1 MILHLLKMVWNRRR
15 ANALLIA
22 EIFISFIVLFAVLT
36 AAITFAA
43 SWTRPLGY
51 DWNGVWDVRMEFD
64 MDARGDDPEDAALEP
79 EVKRVMDEIRRFP
92 QVEVVAASN
101 TPPYA
106 FSTSVETW
114 TIQGREVSLSW
125 EHVTDDFDDVMR
137 VTVLRGRWFTAEDD
151 ASNDHPVVLD
161 MNAARALFGDKDPIG
176 QKIEGDERPLRVVGV
191 VEELRKDGELGE
203 PRNLVFR
210 RVAMNAGYGAQQA
223 RITKAE
229 RGRPGSHLLVRLRP
243 GTPAVF
249 EETLVS
255 RLEAVAPD
263 MVFRVRHLD
272 RMRLTSLRLRLA
284 PVILGG
290 VVALFLISMVALGM
304 IGILWQSVTRRTREI
319 GLRRAMGA
327 TGGNVHRQILGE
339 VVLLALIAL
348 IIGVIVVLQLP
359 LLGVFSV
366 MTPWA
371 FTIGL
376 LAALATMLLLTVACG
391 LYPSW
396 LASRLTPA
404 DALRY
409 E

>member
-1 MILHLLKMVWNRRR
+1 MTLHLLKMVWNRKR

-22 EIFISFIVLFAVLT
+22 EIFISFIVVFAVLA
-36 AAITFAA
+36 AAIGFAS

-51 DWNGVWDVRMEFD
+51 DWNGVWDVRMELD
-64 MDARGDDPEDAALEP
+64 SDARGDDAKGAASRT
-79 EVKRVMDEIRRFP
+79 EVTRMMTEIRQFP
-92 QVEVVAASN
+92 QVEAVASSN
-101 TPPYA
+101 TPPYG
-106 FSTSVETW
+106 FSTSTG
-114 TIQGREVSLSW
+114 TLSINGRQVSLIW
-125 EHVTDDFDDVMR
+125 EDVTDDFADVMR
-137 VTVLRGRWFTAEDD
+137 VKMVRGRWFTAEDD
-151 ASNDHPVVLD
+151 ASAHQPVVLD
-161 MNAARALFGDKDPIG
+161 TSAARAVFGDKDPIG
-176 QKIEGDERPLRVVGV
+176 ETIEGDENPLRVVGV
-191 VEELRKDGELGE
+191 VEEYRKDGETGE
-203 PRNLVFR
+203 PMNLAFR
-210 RVAMNAGYGAQQA
+210 RVAMSGAYG
-223 RITKAE
+223 RLGTHI
-229 RGRPGSHLLVRLRP
+229 LVRVRP
-243 GTPAVF
+243 GTRADF

-272 RMRLTSLRLRLA
+272 QMRRTALRLRLA
-284 PVILGG
+284 PVIVGG
-290 VVALFLISMVALGM
+290 VVALFLISMVALGL
-304 IGILWQSVTRRTREI
+304 IGVLWQSVTRRTREI

-348 IIGVIVVLQLP
+348 IIGVIVILQLP

-366 MTPWA
+366 MTPST

-376 LAALATMLLLTVACG
+376 LAALATILLLTIVCG

>member
-1 MILHLLKMVWNRRR
+1 MTLHLLKMVWNRRR

-22 EIFISFIVLFAVLT
+22 EIFVSFLVVFAVLT
-36 AAITFAA
+36 ATIGFAG
-43 SWTRPLGY
+43 SWMSPLGY

-64 MDARGDDPEDAALEP
+64 IETRDDEAKIAALRP
-79 EVKRVMDEIRRFP
+79 EVKRMMDEIRQFP
-92 QVEVVAASN
+92 QVEAVASSN
-101 TPPYA
+101 TPPYG
-106 FSTSVETW
+106 FSTSVGTR
-114 TIQGREVSLSW
+114 TINGREVSLIW
-125 EHVTDDFDDVMR
+125 DDVTDDFDDVMR
-137 VTVLRGRWFTAEDD
+137 VKMVRGRWFTAEDD
-151 ASNDHPVVLD
+151 AAADQPVVLD
-161 MNAARALFGDKDPIG
+161 TKAARAVFGDKDPIG
-176 QKIEGDERPLRVVGV
+176 ETFEGDERPLRVVGV
-191 VEELRKDGELGE
+191 VEEYRKDGETSE
-203 PRNLVFR
+203 PMNLVFR
-210 RVAMNAGYGAQQA
+210 RVAMNGAHGQL
-223 RITKAE
+223 
-229 RGRPGSHLLVRLRP
+229 GSHILVRVRP
-243 GTPAVF
+243 GTRADF
-249 EETLVS
+249 EETLVN

-272 RMRLTSLRLRLA
+272 RMRLTALRLRLA
-284 PVILGG
+284 PVILGA
-290 VVALFLISMVALGM
+290 VVALFLISMVALGL
-304 IGILWQSVTRRTREI
+304 IGVLWQSVTKRTREI
-319 GLRRAMGA
+319 GVRRAMGA

-366 MTPWA
+366 MTPSA

-376 LAALATMLLLTVACG
+376 LAALATILLLTVACG